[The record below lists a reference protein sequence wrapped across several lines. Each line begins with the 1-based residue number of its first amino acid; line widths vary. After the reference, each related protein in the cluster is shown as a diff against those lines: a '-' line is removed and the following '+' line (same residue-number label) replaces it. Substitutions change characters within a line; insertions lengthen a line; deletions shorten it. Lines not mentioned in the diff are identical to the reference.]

1 MNARIRNNRLAVAV
15 IRVARRLRL
24 AQSEAERRHAIA
36 EKARAE
42 LAHGPPVDDQEYAEL
57 VREVEARR
65 K

>member
-36 EKARAE
+36 EKARQE
-42 LAHGPPVDDQEYAEL
+42 VHGPPMTDQEYEEA
-57 VREVEARR
+57 VKEVEARR
-65 K
+65 Q